1 MQESQKGG
9 SAVRLCVC
17 SIVMVGVPQS
27 FTRVTH
33 SNQKINRMSYSNNR
47 AQTKRYC
54 SKISDK
60 ALESLANECKNITE
74 IKIRNCDRITDA
86 GLLAVVGACEK
97 LTRVDCF
104 GCTLITDSA
113 IRKAASIRTK
123 LIFDR

>member
-1 MQESQKGG
+1 MFDRKIW
-9 SAVRLCVC
+9 C
-17 SIVMVGVPQS
+17 STIIHSCYSLKSKNQS
-27 FTRVTH
+27 H
-33 SNQKINRMSYSNNR
+33 ELYSNNR